1 MRIFSRGW
9 KYDVNEDIIETVARG
24 RTQVLAKFC
33 IWAGRLI
40 TSWKLY
46 RGESLPCKH
55 RTRPWTLELWRAFAK
70 KVQSR
75 FAKVFSSIIHRFPH
89 SISTNILTSSYGAI
103 LEQEMRNKISRLHT
117 CVCSNFFS
125 KGQMKWAHPFSI
137 WIFVIY
143 TGHDESSIFLLWD
156 PSQVIVTF
164 LMSRCIPHVHEFYP
178 P

>member
-1 MRIFSRGW
+1 MEKAYHVS
-9 KYDVNEDIIETVARG
+9 IELVHEHWN
-24 RTQVLAKFC
+24 C
-33 IWAGRLI
+33 DERLP
-40 TSWKLY
+40 
-46 RGESLPCKH
+46 RRCSLGSQ
-55 RTRPWTLELWRAFAK
+55 R
-70 KVQSR
+70 
-75 FAKVFSSIIHRFPH
+75 SSIIHRFPH

-143 TGHDESSIFLLWD
+143 TGHDESSIFLLGD
-156 PSQVIVTF
+156 PSQGIVTF

-178 P
+178 PNCFVSLEYSQQFTLNDGVHSYFPQYI